1 MMRRVLFTALAFGLA
16 ACNQPAATTT
26 VAEAEPAAPIVAEA
40 PVAPSNAVFVNQ
52 SGVAAGGYDV
62 VSFFKNAPAEGS
74 AEFVSDVEGVKYQ
87 FASAENKAAF
97 DAEPVKFMP
106 QFGGYCAYG
115 AAEGH
120 KAPTKP
126 ETGQVINGKLY
137 FNYNKSVQ
145 ATFDKDQQGY
155 IGKAEANWDKIKAD
169 TVPG

>member
-1 MMRRVLFTALAFGLA
+1 MRIVLLTALAFGLA

-26 VAEAEPAAPIVAEA
+26 AEAEPAAPVVAEA
-40 PVAPSNAVFVNQ
+40 PAAPANVVFVNQ
-52 SGVAAGGYDV
+52 NGLAAGGYDV

-74 AEFVSDVEGVKYQ
+74 GAFVSEVDGAKYQ
-87 FASAENKAAF
+87 FVSAENKAEF
-97 DAEPVKFMP
+97 DAEPAKYMP

-120 KAPTKP
+120 KASTKP

-145 ATFDKDQQGY
+145 TTFNKDQQGY
-155 IGKAEANWDKIKAD
+155 IGKAEANWDKIKGDA
-169 TVPG
+169 VAG